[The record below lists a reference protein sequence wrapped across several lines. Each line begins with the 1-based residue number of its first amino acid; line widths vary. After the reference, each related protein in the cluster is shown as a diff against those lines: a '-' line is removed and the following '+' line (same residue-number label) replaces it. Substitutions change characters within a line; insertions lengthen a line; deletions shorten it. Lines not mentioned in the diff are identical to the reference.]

1 MKHIFLTGQV
11 QCGKSTLIQRVLSA
25 LDPLR
30 LGGFRSISLAS
41 IIPGAFAEVYLVPA
55 IDDNPRLTRDNL
67 IGIRWNSYGFTAY
80 PAAFDNYGVQ
90 LLQNSSQA
98 QLMLMDEL
106 GMMENEAP
114 LFIDQVKRHLDGSIP
129 ILGVVKPRS
138 TPLLDAVR
146 AHPAVELI
154 TVNESNRE
162 ALVPLVTERLRP
174 SIK

>member
-1 MKHIFLTGQV
+1 
-11 QCGKSTLIQRVLSA
+11 
-25 LDPLR
+25 
-30 LGGFRSISLAS
+30 
-41 IIPGAFAEVYLVPA
+41 
-55 IDDNPRLTRDNL
+55 
-67 IGIRWNSYGFTAY
+67 
-80 PAAFDNYGVQ
+80 
-90 LLQNSSQA
+90 
-98 QLMLMDEL
+98 MLMDEL

-162 ALVPLVTERLRP
+162 ALVPLVTERLDVYKRQ
-174 SIK
+174 I

>member
-1 MKHIFLTGQV
+1 
-11 QCGKSTLIQRVLSA
+11 
-25 LDPLR
+25 
-30 LGGFRSISLAS
+30 
-41 IIPGAFAEVYLVPA
+41 
-55 IDDNPRLTRDNL
+55 
-67 IGIRWNSYGFTAY
+67 
-80 PAAFDNYGVQ
+80 
-90 LLQNSSQA
+90 
-98 QLMLMDEL
+98 MLMDEL

-174 SIK
+174 PIK